1 MIAAPARIEG
11 LTQAQ
16 HDAVEALFAQDLP
29 GGKLAA
35 LHPRV
40 AETLIRN
47 GLVQAQSVTLPGRLP
62 ITVKAHRL
70 TLVGHFLYCE
80 WAAEQPTPEGMEEP

>member
-1 MIAAPARIEG
+1 MTEPPARIEG

-29 GGKLAA
+29 GGDLAS

-40 AETLIRN
+40 AKALVSEGLAEVRN
-47 GLVQAQSVTLPGRLP
+47 VTLPGRP
-62 ITVKAHRL
+62 PVTVKAHRL
-70 TLVGHFLYCE
+70 TLTGHFLYCE
-80 WAAEQPTPEGMEEP
+80 WAATQPLPEGFEP